1 MSLKCLLF
9 DLITRIELLEPDWD
23 EIFLNISMVILITD
37 VITKKMQFF
46 VLIID
51 QLQDEFLHIFLILR

>member
-1 MSLKCLLF
+1 MSLKCLLL
-9 DLITRIELLEPDWD
+9 DLVTRIELLEPNRD